1 VFTHASLELAMV
13 AAIELGDATP
23 LMAHGRAIYPLP
35 DRPNVTILVLLTR
48 AGVFAVENRCPHMGR
63 ALSDARIH
71 GRRLTCLAPGR
82 SFDMGTGTP
91 RSAGGGRR
99 GPTGSRVRT
108 FRAWLS
114 AGRVF
119 TVEHPPHIGD

>member
-1 VFTHASLELAMV
+1 MV

-23 LMAHGRAIYPLP
+23 LVAHGRAVYPLP

-63 ALSDARIH
+63 ALSDARIR
-71 GRRLTCLAPGR
+71 GRRLTCLAHGR
-82 SFDMGTGTP
+82 SFDLGTGTP
-91 RSAGGGRR
+91 LSAGRR
-99 GPTGSRVRT
+99 SRVTTGTRVRT

-119 TVEHPPHIGD
+119 IVEHPTHIGD